1 MARPLHPV
9 LTRLLRKAGASHD
22 AAPSAEVWEAVLAL
36 VSRTYVDAD
45 QDRYTLERSM
55 DMSSR
60 EMQGLYEDLE
70 RRTRAELETQRQ
82 HLELSYAILQAA
94 LEGVNDAV
102 VVVNG
107 RGELIAINR
116 RFFELMHVDP
126 STTAS
131 GHGATVRAALKNFP
145 DPEAAGLR
153 IAEIHASQATTR
165 EVIEL
170 TGGRFVDRYSAPI
183 ALPDGSQGGRV
194 SILRDITAERIAHQ
208 RLEQQAVALS
218 ARNAQLQQLEQDKR
232 RLTELVVHDLKGPA
246 MAILCNAELLQ
257 QEQLPAALAET
268 VDDILISIR
277 HVEATVRDLLDLSRA
292 EDVRVEAHPE
302 LVELRG
308 LVDDVASSLRG
319 LGRLHRVGV
328 VASVT
333 VPSLLAD
340 RELVR
345 RLLQNLVQNA
355 IRHAPPSTDVE
366 IEFGSAPEGGV
377 LLRVSD
383 AGPGVAPELAER
395 IFAPYVSG
403 DRSPGGHGLGLVFC
417 RLAAEAHGGRIWV
430 EPNLPSGASFFVSL
444 PQLV

>member
-1 MARPLHPV
+1 MPRSLHPV
-9 LTRLLRKAGASHD
+9 LTRLLRKAGASRD

-36 VSRTYVDAD
+36 ISRTYVDAD
-45 QDRYTLERSM
+45 QDRYTLERSI

-70 RRTRAELETQRQ
+70 RRTRAELEAQRQ
-82 HLELSYAILQAA
+82 HIELSYAVLQAA
-94 LEGVNDAV
+94 LDGVNDAV
-102 VVVNG
+102 IVVNG
-107 RGELIAINR
+107 RGEMIAANR
-116 RFFELMHVDP
+116 RFCELMRVDP
-126 STTAS
+126 TTTAS
-131 GHGATVRAALKNFP
+131 GHGATVSAALRNFP
-145 DPEAAGLR
+145 DPEAARRR
-153 IAEIHASQATTR
+153 IEAIHASQDTTR
-165 EVIEL
+165 ELLEL
-170 TGGRFVDRYSAPI
+170 TEGRFVDRYSAPI
-183 ALPDGSQGGRV
+183 QLPDGSNGGRV
-194 SILRDITAERIAHQ
+194 SILRDITAERAAHQ
-208 RLEQQAVALS
+208 RLEEQALVLTAHNL
-218 ARNAQLQQLEQDKR
+218 QLQQLEQDKR

-257 QEQLPAALAET
+257 QEALPPVLAET

-302 LVELRG
+302 LVELRS

-328 VASVT
+328 VASVR

-366 IEFGSAPEGGV
+366 IEFGTAPDGGV

-383 AGPGVAPELAER
+383 AGPGVAPELVER

-430 EPNLPSGASFFVSL
+430 EPNLPSGASFFVRL
-444 PQLV
+444 PQTL